1 MGALHFTRC
10 CDITRF
16 LDAGTATR
24 TEREPNRVFYG
35 FSSAIQGKRD
45 RFSDDRPANRR
56 VPTIH
61 KGDCD
66 CHSLTHSHS
75 YAKPQPKKKL
85 EHLKSPPPRTGH
97 ATHHTHITMP
107 RKSSKR
113 VLSNLDDLTSSP
125 PDAPLPP
132 SQIIARITQAQ
143 GKNLFTCSL
152 ADGSTM
158 LAELA
163 PIFRG
168 KAWMRRGGF
177 VLLDTVAFEGRD
189 NKIDALIVNV
199 VRNDREWRKMEY
211 W

>member
-1 MGALHFTRC
+1 
-10 CDITRF
+10 
-16 LDAGTATR
+16 
-24 TEREPNRVFYG
+24 
-35 FSSAIQGKRD
+35 
-45 RFSDDRPANRR
+45 
-56 VPTIH
+56 
-61 KGDCD
+61 
-66 CHSLTHSHS
+66 
-75 YAKPQPKKKL
+75 
-85 EHLKSPPPRTGH
+85 
-97 ATHHTHITMP
+97 MP

-211 W
+211 WPKEFPANTQLEDSDDDEEESTMGKMPPNSDDEE